1 MKKITNVYERF
12 FVNKLDWGWGWG
24 RGYLL
29 KYDQSGLKQ
38 DINYC

>member
-12 FVNKLDWGWGWG
+12 FVKKLDWGWG

>member
-1 MKKITNVYERF
+1 MKKITNVYECF
-12 FVNKLDWGWGWG
+12 FVKKLGWGWGW
-24 RGYLL
+24 GYLL